1 MGNPSGTNC
10 WSSGCNLREKKIKKT
25 LQSVLSVISG
35 GEKTLVFCLRH
46 LAAAAAAVILTLA
59 ALSGLP
65 DADT

>member
-1 MGNPSGTNC
+1 M
-10 WSSGCNLREKKIKKT
+10 KT
-25 LQSVLSVISG
+25 LQSVLPVISD

-46 LAAAAAAVILTLA
+46 LAAAAAAAVILTLA